1 MFKNLIDT
9 NFFKTVSDVAN
20 NTIIKHDR
28 LRYKKVFDLLREKII
43 EYSDDDNNKIIFS
56 DVSKL
61 IDYENKN
68 DIIEVNMTLYTI
80 HARKITTELT
90 NIIHVKFGKF
100 VQMRAIIPN
109 EEYDIMFD
117 MRNLV
122 KIYRIDRYKKV
133 NLVDLFNTI
142 CIDKILY
149 FPVNVELIDIY
160 HKLYLPQYNEEWPS
174 IIENENALYKYIQS
188 DKYGGEINKKCI
200 ECKIKRKLDVYQI
213 KLLMLKFLN
222 NENFVFVGDWAH
234 NIIEG
239 DIKNIDDSSNIQII
253 SENSIDTDYNNI
265 IDYLSEFTNYG
276 IFYKKKKLYIPK
288 DNRIFKYTFYIK
300 YPTFGKSIVDK
311 QFLDIYNCGSYEL
324 IPFVPFKY
332 DKLNLKIGNIFVQ
345 MRFIFIDLWI
355 LKLLK
360 YLKSI
365 DSKSYTIKTEY
376 IFKNMKMIKKLLPD
390 GFNNSK
396 DKYIGI
402 NFDEKIYQKI
412 EISKKEI
419 KRASYYPELS
429 IKNNKKYQLI
439 ATSS

>member
-9 NFFKTVSDVAN
+9 DFFKIISDVAN
-20 NTIIKHDR
+20 NTIIKQDR
-28 LRYKKVFDLLREKII
+28 LKYKKVFDLLKEKII
-43 EYSDDDNNKIIFS
+43 EYSDDDDNKVIFS
-56 DVSKL
+56 DVNKL

-68 DIIEVNMTLYTI
+68 NVIESNMTLYTI

-90 NIIHVKFGKF
+90 NFIHVKFGKF

-122 KIYRIDRYKKV
+122 KIYRINRYKKV

-142 CIDKILY
+142 CIDKLLY
-149 FPVNVELIDIY
+149 FPANVELIDIY
-160 HKLYLPQYNEEWPS
+160 HKLYLPHFNEEWPS
-174 IIENENALYKYIQS
+174 ILENESILYKYIQS
-188 DKYGGEINKKCI
+188 DKYGGAINKKCV

-213 KLLMLKFLN
+213 KLLILKFLN
-222 NENFVFVGDWAH
+222 NENFVMVGNWAH

-239 DIKNIDDSSNIQII
+239 DGKNMDDSSNIQII
-253 SENSIDTDYNNI
+253 SENSIENDYNNI
-265 IDYLSEFTNYG
+265 TDYLSEFTSYG

-324 IPFVPFKY
+324 IPFIIFKHNL
-332 DKLNLKIGNIFVQ
+332 LNIKIGNIFVQ
-345 MRFIFIDLWI
+345 MRFLFIDLWI

-360 YLKSI
+360 HLKSI
-365 DSKSYTIKTEY
+365 DNAEYDIKKTN
-376 IFKNMKMIKKLLPD
+376 IFKTMKKIKKLLPD
-390 GFNNSK
+390 GFDNSK
-396 DKYIGI
+396 DRYIGI

-412 EISKKEI
+412 DISKKEI
-419 KRASYYPELS
+419 KRLSYYPELS
-429 IKNNKKYQLI
+429 LKKNKKYQLI

>member
-9 NFFKTVSDVAN
+9 NFFKIISETAN
-20 NTIIKHDR
+20 NTIIKQDR
-28 LRYKKVFDLLREKII
+28 LKYKKVFDLLREKII

-56 DVSKL
+56 NVNKL
-61 IDYENKN
+61 IDYDKKN
-68 DIIEVNMTLYTI
+68 DIIENNMTLYTI

-90 NIIHVKFGKF
+90 NIIHTKFGKF

-133 NLVDLFNTI
+133 NLIDLFNTI
-142 CIDKILY
+142 CIDKLLY
-149 FPVNVELIDIY
+149 FPTAVELIDIY
-160 HKLYLPQYNEEWPS
+160 HKLYLPQYNEEWDLIS
-174 IIENENALYKYIQS
+174 DHENILYKYIIS
-188 DKYGGEINKKCI
+188 EKHGGEIKKKCV

-222 NENFVFVGDWAH
+222 NENFVFVGNWAH

-239 DIKNIDDSSNIQII
+239 DIKSVDDNSNIQII
-253 SENSIDTDYNNI
+253 SENSIDVDYNNI
-265 IDYLSEFTNYG
+265 IEYLSEFTNYG

-311 QFLDIYNCGSYEL
+311 QFLDIYNCGTYEL

-345 MRFIFIDLWI
+345 LRFLLIDLWI

-360 YLKSI
+360 HIKSI
-365 DSKSYTIKTEY
+365 DTETYNIKNEH
-376 IFKNMKMIKKLLPD
+376 ILKNMKKIKKLLPG
-390 GFNNSK
+390 GFDNYK

-412 EISKKEI
+412 DISKKEI
-419 KRASYYPELS
+419 KRSSYYPELS
-429 IKNNKKYQLI
+429 MKNDKKYQLI